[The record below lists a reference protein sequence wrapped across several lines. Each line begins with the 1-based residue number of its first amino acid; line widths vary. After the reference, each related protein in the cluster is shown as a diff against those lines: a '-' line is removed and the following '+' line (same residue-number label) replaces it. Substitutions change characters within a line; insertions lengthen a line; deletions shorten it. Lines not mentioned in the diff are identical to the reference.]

1 MRSFTQTQRSNFEW
15 PELSGATA
23 VRIEFNSTRYALN
36 NAARLIEIIYSG
48 ISKRE

>member
-1 MRSFTQTQRSNFEW
+1 MRSFTQTQRSNFES
-15 PELSGATA
+15 PELA